1 MERAQ
6 RKQQIETLK
15 YERIVNDGLLK
26 RISALLASLRAHAA
40 DAASGAKNPAEV
52 AFQAVMESAQG
63 TKAEDDRPPKRP
75 EGVHGSEEELPT
87 YTKMMATLLDQ
98 VNKAMEEKKVTQEER
113 YGAMTAEIEEHLKK
127 VQALQKDLEKKLAEL
142 EKEEKSKITS
152 ESIHTGFDTS
162 HVNKAKAADAAKAS
176 SSSQPELLNPN
187 FKGNTGKEIT
197 AQGGGALDDDD
208 EMEASPAARE
218 FAKIKQ
224 GDYLASQQFLT
235 SHPQLLASERET
247 DGLLVLAFDAQLQ
260 NRDEDARRYVHQALL
275 LQYCRALG
283 RDGVQL
289 FFKRV
294 TTKGHQA
301 QDIFFKDVQETY
313 GKIKNRAGEINAQR
327 ARDAA
332 EGKPDGVE
340 QIQLHAV
347 EPGTVIS
354 IRVPEKDSSD
364 PGEQAA
370 RAIFDGFSPEMKAAL
385 ETGSLDKVNKVLG
398 EMDVAEA
405 EELVGKFSEVKF
417 FPRSVYPS
425 LDDKYDVLR
434 ERTVLTGWLL
444 FFCRLVCSASR
455 SRLLILRQR
464 RARRNSRRLRRKVPS
479 RSLQMTRS
487 SFFFLF
493 FFFCCYLPHKPV
505 DPTPTWVRYIQIVDD
520 ALLWRWVRAFERG
533 ICASW
538 IFWMAIYHKSKDTS
552 I

>member
-1 MERAQ
+1 MPLDYSKWDALELSDDSDIEVHPNVDKRSFIRAKQNQIHMERAQ

-63 TKAEDDRPPKRP
+63 TRAEDDRPPKRP

-127 VQALQKDLEKKLAEL
+127 VQDLQRDLEKKLAEL

-162 HVNKAKAADAAKAS
+162 HVNKAKAADTSKAS

-187 FKGNTGKEIT
+187 FNKLNAGKENT
-197 AQGGGALDDDD
+197 APGGGSLEEDDD

-235 SHPQLLASERET
+235 SHPQLLASEKET

-260 NRDEDARRYVHQALL
+260 NHDEEARRYVHQALL

-313 GKIKNRAGEINAQR
+313 GKIKNRAAEINAQR

-340 QIQLHAV
+340 QIQLQAV
-347 EPGTVIS
+347 EPGTVIN

-364 PGEQAA
+364 PEEQAA

-385 ETGSLDKVNKVLG
+385 ETGSLEKVNKVLG

-405 EELVGKFSEVKF
+405 EELVGKFSEAGVL
-417 FPRSVYPS
+417 SVEEQIIDTTTEEGKAQLKEIERKGAES
-425 LDDKYDVLR
+425 QFADDP
-434 ERTVLTGWLL
+434 E
-444 FFCRLVCSASR
+444 
-455 SRLLILRQR
+455 
-464 RARRNSRRLRRKVPS
+464 
-479 RSLQMTRS
+479 
-487 SFFFLF
+487 
-493 FFFCCYLPHKPV
+493 
-505 DPTPTWVRYIQIVDD
+505 
-520 ALLWRWVRAFERG
+520 
-533 ICASW
+533 
-538 IFWMAIYHKSKDTS
+538 
-552 I
+552 